1 MRHISDGR
9 GRRAFLK
16 TTGALGIVG
25 LAGCSGADD
34 GNGGDGGDDD
44 GVDEDADPEED
55 NVIRFILNP
64 AESDVDMERQYAP
77 LFDYLEEET
86 GATVESTLTSSY
98 SATLT
103 ALRDGH
109 GEIADASPS
118 VAIAGS
124 DIVDVMG
131 IRVAYGADRY
141 FSLIATTPDS
151 GIEELSD
158 LQDQTIG
165 LADNLSVSGSLFPL
179 FMLQEAGLDVGS
191 APDGDP
197 VDFRAEY
204 SDHDQARETLINR
217 DEVAAAGAGAFSLT
231 PHIPADQFP
240 EEFMETSAEA
250 DNAGTAD
257 EELRLLS
264 VSDPIPRAPLLARS
278 DWEGSLRDDVE
289 EALLSA
295 TEEDLIDEDAD
306 EDEQLWFTGVEE
318 GSIDDYE
325 PIQNVMDA
333 LDLEFGDIE

>member
-1 MRHISDGR
+1 MRQISGDGR

-16 TTGALGIVG
+16 TAGAVGIAG
-25 LAGCSGADD
+25 LAGCSGEDG
-34 GNGGDGGDDD
+34 GNGGDD

-64 AESDVDMERQYAP
+64 AESDVDMEQQYAP

-86 GATVESTLTSSY
+86 GAEVDSTLTSSY
-98 SATLT
+98 SATLS
-103 ALRDGH
+103 AIRDGH

-124 DIVDVMG
+124 DIVDVIG

-141 FSLIATTPDS
+141 FSLIGTTPDS

-158 LQDQTIG
+158 LEG
-165 LADNLSVSGSLFPL
+165 ENVGFADNLSVSGSLFPL
-179 FMLQEAGLDVGS
+179 SMLQEGGLDVGN

-197 VDFRAEY
+197 VDFTAEY

-217 DEVAAAGAGAFSLT
+217 DEVAAAGVGAFSLT
-231 PHIPADQFP
+231 PHIPEEQFP
-240 EEFMETSAEA
+240 DEFMEISAEA
-250 DNAGTAD
+250 DNAGTAVD
-257 EELRLLS
+257 EAELRLLD
-264 VSDPIPRAPLLARS
+264 VSDPIPRAPLLSRS
-278 DWEGSLRDDVE
+278 DWEGDLRDDVE

-295 TEEDLIDEDAD
+295 TEEDLIDEDAE

-325 PIQNVMDA
+325 PIQDVMDA